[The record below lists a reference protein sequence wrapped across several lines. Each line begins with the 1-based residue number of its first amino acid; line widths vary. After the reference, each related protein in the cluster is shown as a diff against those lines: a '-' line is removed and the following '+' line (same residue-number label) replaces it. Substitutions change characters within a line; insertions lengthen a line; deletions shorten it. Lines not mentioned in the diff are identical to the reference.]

1 KEHFGFDPMIH
12 FGRVLDNTLESYPRD
27 DLSQIDTTLLAS
39 FAEQIND
46 LADRP
51 RVRVLPRIDHF
62 DRFVSVIIY
71 VTREEYDSIVR

>member
-1 KEHFGFDPMIH
+1 MSHS
-12 FGRVLDNTLESYPRD
+12 GRMLDNTLESYPRD
-27 DLSQIDTTLLAS
+27 DLFQIDTTLLAS

-62 DRFVSVIIY
+62 DRFVSVIVYRAARGI
-71 VTREEYDSIVR
+71 RFRSCARRSAPI